1 MAMEFLIISNILLWL
16 TVIGSVVVLLG
27 VTRQVGILHERSAPL
42 GAMITDHGPDI
53 GDSSPTF
60 EVVDYFGKALRIG
73 SPDPKGRETL
83 LMFTAPTCPICDKL
97 LPIIKSVASA
107 EKVNVL
113 LISDGQPE
121 DHARFL
127 KSHDLGGVPYIVS
140 PEVGMRFQV
149 GKIPYG
155 VVLDAHGKIR
165 AKGLTNTREHLE
177 SLLEGART
185 GHHSL
190 QDYMKKT
197 NINSLHANG
206 SGFHAEHAQH

>member
-1 MAMEFLIISNILLWL
+1 MAIEFLIVSNILLWL
-16 TVIGSVVVLLG
+16 TVIASATVLLG
-27 VTRQVGILHERSAPL
+27 ITRQVGILHERSAPL

-73 SPDPKGRETL
+73 GPEARGRETL

-97 LPIIKSVASA
+97 LPIIKSVARD
-107 EKVNVL
+107 ENVNVL

-127 KSHDLGGVPYIVS
+127 KTHDLGGIPYVVS

-155 VVLDAHGKIR
+155 VVLDGRGKIR

-190 QDYMKKT
+190 QDYMKKQG
-197 NINSLHANG
+197 INSIHANG
-206 SGFHAEHAQH
+206 SGFHAEH

>member
-1 MAMEFLIISNILLWL
+1 MAIEFLIVSNILLWL
-16 TVIGSVVVLLG
+16 TVIASAVVLLG
-27 VTRQVGILHERSAPL
+27 ITRQVGILHERSAPL

-73 SPDPKGRETL
+73 GPEARGRETL
-83 LMFTAPTCPICDKL
+83 MMFTSPTCPICDKL
-97 LPIIKSVASA
+97 LPIIKSVARDENVS
-107 EKVNVL
+107 VL

-127 KSHDLGGVPYIVS
+127 KNHDLGGIPYIVS

-155 VVLDAHGKIR
+155 VVLDGRGKIR

-190 QDYMKKT
+190 QDYMKKSG
-197 NINSLHANG
+197 INAIHANG
-206 SGFHAEHAQH
+206 SGFHAEH

>member
-1 MAMEFLIISNILLWL
+1 MAIEFLIASNILLWL
-16 TVIGSVVVLLG
+16 ALIGGAVVLLG

-53 GDSSPTF
+53 GDSAPTF
-60 EVVDYFGKALRIG
+60 DVFDYYGKALRIG
-73 SPDPKGRETL
+73 GPEALGRETL

-97 LPIIKSVASA
+97 LPIIKSVARD
-107 EKVNVL
+107 EKVSVL

-127 KSHDLGGVPYIVS
+127 KNHDLGDIPYIVS

-155 VVLDAHGKIR
+155 VVLDQHGKIR

-177 SLLEGART
+177 SLLEGARS

-190 QDYMKKT
+190 QDYMSKQG
-197 NINSLHANG
+197 INALNANG
-206 SGFHAEHAQH
+206 SGIHVEH

>member
-1 MAMEFLIISNILLWL
+1 MAIEFLIASNVLLWL
-16 TVIGSVVVLLG
+16 TLIGCVVALFG
-27 VTRQVGILHERSAPL
+27 ITRQVGILHERSAPL

-53 GDSSPTF
+53 GDSAPKF
-60 EVVDYFGKALRIG
+60 EVVDYFGKAHRIG
-73 SPDPKGRETL
+73 GPAPRETL

-97 LPIIKSVASA
+97 LPIIKSVSRDENIA
-107 EKVNVL
+107 VF

-127 KSHDLGGVPYIVS
+127 KNHDLGGIPYIVS
-140 PEVGMRFQV
+140 AEVGMRFQV

-155 VVLDAHGKIR
+155 VVIDSHGKIR

-177 SLLEGART
+177 SLVEGART

-197 NINSLHANG
+197 GISSLHSNG
-206 SGFHAEHAQH
+206 NGFHAEH

>member
-1 MAMEFLIISNILLWL
+1 MAIEFLIASNVLLWL
-16 TVIGSVVVLLG
+16 TVIAGAVVLLG
-27 VTRQVGILHERSAPL
+27 ITRQVGILHERSAPL

-53 GDSSPTF
+53 GDVAPTF
-60 EVVDYFGKALRIG
+60 EVVDYFGKPLRIG
-73 SPDPKGRETL
+73 GAGRETL
-83 LMFTAPTCPICDKL
+83 IMFMAPTCPICDKL
-97 LPIIKSVASA
+97 LPIIKSVARD
-107 EKVNVL
+107 ENVSVFL
-113 LISDGQPE
+113 VSDGQPE

-127 KSHDLGGVPYIVS
+127 KNHDLGGIPYIVS

-155 VVLDAHGKIR
+155 VVIDSHGKIR

-197 NINSLHANG
+197 GINGIHANG
-206 SGFHAEHAQH
+206 SGVHAEH